1 MNPSI
6 YEGRATRNKERG
18 SARFLII
25 LVIALALAAAG
36 IWMASRKSGSPQSAV
51 SSEPSNAAASD
62 KAAQPLGEAR
72 PPRPDAAPTSMPEPS
87 QSPIPSPSPT
97 ARPGGTA
104 PTSSAVVGDARASTP
119 AAPALTDAYK
129 AESNAARRVTIS
141 GTVTETHQYCGGAN
155 PSEEILEAVRRPRP
169 VANYELY
176 VRAGSANALANP
188 VLLKFSTDAS
198 GNFQIALPEGDY
210 CIIEA
215 GKKDAL
221 KVPDFTEENRK
232 LAKTDP
238 TAIPYSLTGP
248 KCLTEWWQTCDKAL
262 RVGKENQ
269 TGVRIEF
276 QRGCRPPCVQ
286 GGPDAR

>member
-1 MNPSI
+1 MPN
-6 YEGRATRNKERG
+6 
-18 SARFLII
+18 SA
-25 LVIALALAAAG
+25 
-36 IWMASRKSGSPQSAV
+36 
-51 SSEPSNAAASD
+51 
-62 KAAQPLGEAR
+62 
-72 PPRPDAAPTSMPEPS
+72 
-87 QSPIPSPSPT
+87 
-97 ARPGGTA
+97 A
-104 PTSSAVVGDARASTP
+104 PTSSAAAAAARAGAP
-119 AAPALTDAYK
+119 AAPALTEAYQG
-129 AESNAARRVTIS
+129 ESNAARHVTIF
-141 GTVTETHQYCGGAN
+141 GTVYEIHQYCGGAN

-169 VANYELY
+169 LANYELY

-188 VLLKFSTDAS
+188 VLLKFSSDAN

-221 KVPDFTEENRK
+221 KIPDFTEENRK

-269 TGVRIEF
+269 TGVKIEF

-286 GGPDAR
+286 GGPDVR